1 MDDFVKKLIKGDEK
15 AFERLV
21 RENQNKI
28 YAVCMNMLKNPHD
41 AQDAAQDTFLKA
53 YRNIRAFKSES
64 KIETWLTRIAVNTCL
79 DVLRSRRDTVDIDE
93 QYDLAGA
100 DTPETE
106 LEKNDRRQAV
116 RKALQAMPP
125 DMRSIIILRD
135 INGYSYEEVGEML
148 NLNIGTVRSRLSR
161 AREKLKKILL
171 ENRELF

>member
-1 MDDFVKKLIKGDEK
+1 MDEFVKKLIKGDER

-53 YRNIRAFKSES
+53 YRNIRSFKSES
-64 KIETWLTRIAVNTCL
+64 KVETWLTRIAVNTCL
-79 DVLRSRRDTVDIDE
+79 DILRSRRETVDIDE
-93 QYDLAGA
+93 QYDLAGEE
-100 DTPETE
+100 TPETE
-106 LEKNDRRQAV
+106 LEKNNRKRAV
-116 RKALQAMPP
+116 RKALQAMEP

-135 INGYSYEEVGEML
+135 INGHSYEEISEML
-148 NLNIGTVRSRLSR
+148 NLNLGTVRSRLSR

-171 ENRELF
+171 ENRELY